1 MVIEAM
7 HIESNVER
15 CMRCN
20 RAANVEYF
28 MYEYEAMCF
37 CHCISLDVH
46 KARKMIAKLWF
57 AVV

>member
-1 MVIEAM
+1 M

-20 RAANVEYF
+20 RVSNVEYF

-37 CHCISLDVH
+37 CRCISLDVQ